1 MQDLL
6 NSIKY
11 TSTIITDDIR
21 KNIPMKKVLMF
32 VQAKEEYP
40 ELTKLQLYK
49 MIRISDSSLK
59 CIMKD
64 LNMKSFYEV
73 PVNRKTDITVN
84 KMINKGIKKLSLR
97 GGAIANTNEVRGFVS
112 PNDVSEVEDFFNYI
126 LTKKFN
132 FPW

>member
-1 MQDLL
+1 
-6 NSIKY
+6 
-11 TSTIITDDIR
+11 
-21 KNIPMKKVLMF
+21 MKKVLMF

-132 FPW
+132 FP